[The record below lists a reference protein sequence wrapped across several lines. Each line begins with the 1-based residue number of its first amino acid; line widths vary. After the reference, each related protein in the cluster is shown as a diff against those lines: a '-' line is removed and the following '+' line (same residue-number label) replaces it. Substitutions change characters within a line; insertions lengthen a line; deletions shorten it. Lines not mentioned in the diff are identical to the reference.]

1 MGANSFRKRVFQ
13 GPLTLGLHSTT
24 FRSALPSATL
34 PYPRQFFHRA
44 NRALVIS
51 LSSVLVGYD
60 RRLLLRVLSQVF
72 TCSGTRANSFTAQT
86 VHLFFF
92 VFFCSRRLEPKFAF
106 RGCSHRF
113 SPVRVPAQVSK
124 PRKPPTSFFRSLHSP
139 SVTIDVRFPRV
150 LSQVFTCSGT
160 RASSITALNRALV
173 LFAFFCSRRLQPTF
187 AFRGCSHR
195 FPPVRVPAQVSKPRK
210 PRTCLSRFFFV
221 SVGYYRHSLLALIL
235 VSRKLLKFLKYV
247 N

>member
-13 GPLTLGLHSTT
+13 GPLTLSLHSTT

-44 NRALVIS
+44 NRALV
-51 LSSVLVGYD
+51 
-60 RRLLLRVLSQVF
+60 F
-72 TCSGTRANSFTAQT
+72 FA
-86 VHLFFF
+86 LFI
-92 VFFCSRRLEPKFAF
+92 P
-106 RGCSHRF
+106 
-113 SPVRVPAQVSK
+113 
-124 PRKPPTSFFRSLHSP
+124 
-139 SVTIDVRFPRV
+139 
-150 LSQVFTCSGT
+150 
-160 RASSITALNRALV
+160 
-173 LFAFFCSRRLQPTF
+173 RRLQPTF
-187 AFRGCSHR
+187 AFRGCSLR
-195 FPPVRVPAQVSKPRK
+195 FSPVRVPAQVSKPRK

>member
-34 PYPRQFFHRA
+34 PYPRQFFLRA
-44 NRALVIS
+44 NRALV
-51 LSSVLVGYD
+51 
-60 RRLLLRVLSQVF
+60 
-72 TCSGTRANSFTAQT
+72 
-86 VHLFFF
+86 LFAL
-92 VFFCSRRLEPKFAF
+92 FCSCRLGPTFAF
-106 RGCSHRF
+106 SGCSHRF
-113 SPVRVPAQVSK
+113 SPVRVPAQVS
-124 PRKPPTSFFRSLHSP
+124 SP
-139 SVTIDVRFPRV
+139 
-150 LSQVFTCSGT
+150 
-160 RASSITALNRALV
+160 
-173 LFAFFCSRRLQPTF
+173 
-187 AFRGCSHR
+187 H
-195 FPPVRVPAQVSKPRK
+195 KPRK

>member
-34 PYPRQFFHRA
+34 PYPRRFFLRA
-44 NRALVIS
+44 NRALV
-51 LSSVLVGYD
+51 
-60 RRLLLRVLSQVF
+60 
-72 TCSGTRANSFTAQT
+72 
-86 VHLFFF
+86 FFA
-92 VFFCSRRLEPKFAF
+92 FFCSRRLEP
-106 RGCSHRF
+106 
-113 SPVRVPAQVSK
+113 
-124 PRKPPTSFFRSLHSP
+124 
-139 SVTIDVRFPRV
+139 
-150 LSQVFTCSGT
+150 
-160 RASSITALNRALV
+160 
-173 LFAFFCSRRLQPTF
+173 TF
-187 AFRGCSHR
+187 AFCGCSLR
-195 FPPVRVPAQVSKPRK
+195 FSPVRVPAQVSKPRK